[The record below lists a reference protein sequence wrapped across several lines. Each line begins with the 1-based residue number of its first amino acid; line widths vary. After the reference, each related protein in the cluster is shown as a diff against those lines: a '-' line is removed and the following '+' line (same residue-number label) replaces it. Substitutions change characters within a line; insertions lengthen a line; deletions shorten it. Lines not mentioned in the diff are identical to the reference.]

1 METFSPIHWIILLT
15 VLAIVGYPVGRIL
28 SRLGFSPWWALLWFV
43 PLANLIGLW
52 VLAFSRW
59 NSHPEREG

>member
-1 METFSPIHWIILLT
+1 MDAFSPLHWIILLA

-28 SRLGFSPWWALLWFV
+28 GRLGFSPWWALLWFV
-43 PLANLIGLW
+43 PLANLVGLW

-59 NSHPEREG
+59 RPERVGEG